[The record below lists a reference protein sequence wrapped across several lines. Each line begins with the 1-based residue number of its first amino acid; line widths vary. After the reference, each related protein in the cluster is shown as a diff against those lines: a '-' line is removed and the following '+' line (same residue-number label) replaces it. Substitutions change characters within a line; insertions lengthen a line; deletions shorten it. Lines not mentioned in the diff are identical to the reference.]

1 MLCLSK
7 FVVRVP
13 TIKVGLLSFVYFYK
27 KYVHS
32 YAIKTCI
39 DSGQLLQNVFEFI
52 DSKNCISVTISKI
65 KVAVMPLFKEIK
77 KCLLE
82 QSNIFFGFS

>member
-1 MLCLSK
+1 MYIPMQL
-7 FVVRVP
+7 
-13 TIKVGLLSFVYFYK
+13 
-27 KYVHS
+27 
-32 YAIKTCI
+32 KTCI

-65 KVAVMPLFKEIK
+65 KFAVLPLFKEIK

-82 QSNIFFGFS
+82 HSNIFFGFSLQLIDNQIIFHVCLPISSLQD